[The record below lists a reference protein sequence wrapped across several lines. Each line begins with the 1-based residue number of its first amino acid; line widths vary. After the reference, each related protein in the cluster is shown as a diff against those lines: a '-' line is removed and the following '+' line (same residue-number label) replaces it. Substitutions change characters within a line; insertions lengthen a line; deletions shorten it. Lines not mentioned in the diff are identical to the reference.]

1 MTLTYILLVTFA
13 GGLASVTIA
22 AMLTVGL
29 LSRIVKH
36 LVSLSTG
43 VLLSTALLHVLPE
56 AF

>member
-43 VLLSTALLHVLPE
+43 VLL
-56 AF
+56 